1 MRSGPTPSRLPTA
14 TVGILVGLVSAGV
27 IAALAATDEAAAPAE
42 AEREIRAYVVADADV
57 TEWLVRIPLELTEQ
71 WGLPRRVPGYVDL
84 GELDGSARQRFAAS
98 ADDMVGLVADG
109 DPVAP
114 DEAVFRISPPHSR
127 HFDALDSARAHLAET
142 QDPDAPVYWNQGFAD
157 VRFLSPPQE
166 RPFSVKLAVP
176 PSARP
181 HTSVTVTF
189 VGADGER
196 AVYDVSA
203 TREVVPLTPSR
214 GETLGRFL
222 WSGAT
227 APVVAWGVLALV
239 IAVLLPAGGRPATVV
254 RLIGVVLA
262 GLAIGAAAWRYTDL
276 AADSLVQ
283 ASLPP
288 AVGAGLVWTAV
299 RGLLTR
305 RPDRPGLSTL
315 VWSAVVGVVA
325 AQQMEPLVQFS
336 PGLGLLDTLG
346 YVVGAGATVS
356 LAAAVVV
363 GAVRLMQR
371 EPRSARYGPVIL
383 LLLMVHLGWHQLLQR
398 GDDAALLAVL
408 EVRMIEAS
416 EAVDLLSASI
426 YGATTLAVGWAAW
439 ELRAL
444 WRARRTVAADEPPAS
459 RGEDDVGLPQP
470 PYPTQRPRPAAPD
483 RHDGLRADGQAE
495 ETAAGESRA
504 AAGSRVEALDETK
517 GAG

>member
-1 MRSGPTPSRLPTA
+1 MRSGPTPSGLPTA
-14 TVGILVGLVSAGV
+14 TVGILIAVVSAGV
-27 IAALAATDEAAAPAE
+27 IAALAATDETAASAE
-42 AEREIRAYVVADADV
+42 AEREIRAYVVASADA

-71 WGLPRRVPGYVDL
+71 WGLPRRAPGYVDL
-84 GELDGSARQRFAAS
+84 RELDGAARQRFAAS
-98 ADDMVGLVADG
+98 ADDMIGLLSDG

-114 DEAVFRISPPHSR
+114 SQAALRISPPHSR
-127 HFDALDSARAHLAET
+127 HFDALDSARAHLAGT

-157 VRFLSPPQE
+157 VRFLGPPQE
-166 RPFSVKLAVP
+166 RPFSLELAVP

-181 HTSVTVTF
+181 HTSVTVAF
-189 VGADGER
+189 IGADGER
-196 AVYDVSA
+196 TVYEVSA
-203 TREVVPLTPSR
+203 TRDVVPLTPSR
-214 GETLGRFL
+214 SETLARFL

-239 IAVLLPAGGRPATVV
+239 IAVLLPAGGRPATAV
-254 RLIGVVLA
+254 RLVGVVLA

-288 AVGAGLVWTAV
+288 AVGAALVWTAV
-299 RGLLTR
+299 RGLLAR
-305 RPDRPGLSTL
+305 RPDRPRLSTL
-315 VWSAVVGVVA
+315 VWSAVVGFGA

-336 PGLGLLDTLG
+336 HGLGLVDTLG
-346 YVVGAGATVS
+346 HVVGAGATVS
-356 LAAAVVV
+356 LAAAAVV
-363 GAVRLMQR
+363 GAARLMQR

-408 EVRMIEAS
+408 EVRMVEAS
-416 EAVDLLSASI
+416 EAVDLLSTI
-426 YGATTLAVGWAAW
+426 VYGATTLAIGWAAW

-444 WRARRTVAADEPPAS
+444 WRARRTVGAGEPPS
-459 RGEDDVGLPQP
+459 SQDEDDVGPPQP
-470 PYPTQRPRPAAPD
+470 SYPTQRSSFAAPD
-483 RHDGLRADGQAE
+483 RRDAPWADSHAE
-495 ETAAGESRA
+495 EAAAAECRT
-504 AAGSRVEALDETK
+504 AAGSRVEALDETE